1 MSNQRKCGQGSGRA
15 SMGRAW
21 MVAACAGALAC
32 VGAQAQQ
39 HAEIFA
45 GAIGAPAVAAL
56 EQDIRVIEHPEGG
69 AFQARRVL
77 VRLDPSMNESDA
89 AGLLSA
95 VGVLGTLETYAI
107 VPGLRLVEVP
117 DGFEIAIADVLSKTP
132 GVMYAHVDRIL
143 SLYGS
148 TQVVPYG
155 INLVNAPQA
164 WVATR
169 GAGARVAV
177 LDTGW
182 AIGHEDLPAPVASAS
197 FISGQTVA
205 DGNQHGTHVSGT
217 VLGRDNNVG
226 VVGVAP
232 EATLLTGKVCS
243 NSGGCPTSSSIG
255 GVNWSVQNN
264 ADVINMSLGGTVF
277 DQAFADACAAAIAA
291 GVTIV
296 AAAGNNNSS
305 VPSYP
310 ASYEGVISVASIDS
324 ALNKSS
330 FSNFGATVDVTA
342 PGTAVFSSVP
352 QLTIANIFTIAGS
365 SRTVNSFT
373 GSGTGDVTSTTVFC
387 GFGGTAADFPPSVAG
402 KIALIRRG
410 GTNASGAGITF
421 QTKALNAAAAGA
433 AAVLIANNTSGTLTG
448 QLNTTVNIPVLG
460 ISQADGD
467 TLQASPS
474 TIVRA
479 ARTVSGP
486 LYANLSGTS
495 MASPHVAGV
504 VALMVAAVGPDRA
517 APSQIEQ
524 VLISAVQDLGDPGRD
539 DIFGHGLVKA
549 DLAVNGLLALV
560 GPPPAACSPADIAN
574 TDGEAGSDQA
584 VDSGDFTAF
593 FSAFFLPEGAAGK
606 LVADIADTDGVVGP
620 DSLVDNGD
628 FSLFFESFFAGC
640 P

>member
-1 MSNQRKCGQGSGRA
+1 MSNQRNCVRPLGRGMAGRTLVVACLAGLAVGSG
-15 SMGRAW
+15 AW
-21 MVAACAGALAC
+21 
-32 VGAQAQQ
+32 AQQ

-45 GAIGAPAVAAL
+45 GAIGAPAAVAL
-56 EQDIRVIEHPEGG
+56 EQDIRVVEHPEGG

-77 VRLDPSMNESDA
+77 VRLDPTMNENDA
-89 AGLLSA
+89 AGLMSA

-117 DGFEIAIADVLSKTP
+117 DGFELAIADVLSKTP

-143 SLYGS
+143 TLYGS

-164 WVATR
+164 WTATR
-169 GAGARVAV
+169 GAGVRVAV

-182 AIGHEDLPAPVASAS
+182 AIGHQDLPVPEFSAS

-226 VVGVAP
+226 VIGVAP
-232 EATLLTGKVCS
+232 EATLLTAKVCN

-255 GVNWSVQNN
+255 GVNWAAQNN

-277 DQAFADACAAAIAA
+277 DQGFADACAAAIAS

-296 AAAGNNNSS
+296 AAAGNSNSI

-324 ALNKSS
+324 SLNRSS
-330 FSNFGATVDVTA
+330 FSNFGPTVDVTA

-352 QLTIANIFTIAGS
+352 QLTIGNVFSYGGS
-365 SRTVNSFT
+365 ARTVNSFT
-373 GSGTGDVTSTTVFC
+373 GSGTGDVTTTTVFC
-387 GFGGTAADFPPSVAG
+387 GFGGTAADFPANVAG
-402 KIALIRRG
+402 RIALIQRG
-410 GTNASGAGITF
+410 GGITF
-421 QTKALNAAAAGA
+421 QTKATNAAAAGA
-433 AAVLIANNTSGTLTG
+433 AAVLIANNTTGALTG
-448 QLNTTVNIPVLG
+448 QLNTTLNIPVLG
-460 ISQADGD
+460 ILQADGD
-467 TLQASPS
+467 FLQANPS
-474 TIVRA
+474 TQVRA

-504 VALMVAAVGPDRA
+504 VALMVAAVGRDRA

-539 DIFGHGLVKA
+539 DLFGNGLVKA
-549 DLAVNGLLALV
+549 DLAVNGLLSLI
-560 GPPPAACSPADIAN
+560 GPPPSACSPADIAN
-574 TDGEAGSDQA
+574 TDGDPGPDLA
-584 VDSGDFTAF
+584 VDSGDFSAF
-593 FSAFFLPEGAAGK
+593 FTAFFLPDGSAGK
-606 LVADIADTDGVVGP
+606 LVADIANTDGDIGGDTQVN
-620 DSLVDNGD
+620 NGD
-628 FSLFFESFFAGC
+628 FTLFFSSFFVGC